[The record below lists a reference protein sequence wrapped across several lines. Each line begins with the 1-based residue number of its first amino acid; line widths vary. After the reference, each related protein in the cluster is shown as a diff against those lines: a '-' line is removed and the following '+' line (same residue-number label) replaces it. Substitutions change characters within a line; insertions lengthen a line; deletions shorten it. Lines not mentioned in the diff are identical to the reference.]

1 MSVHEE
7 LPVQQHYTQNVLNVS
22 VFCIFRYHRKL
33 TAGVVFRLHFINEG
47 VFLQQLIIQLLYFF
61 PKKKEYRTLYQ
72 VAHNMKCRIKRH
84 GQIKLKHTHM
94 CSSYFFFKIEDWKKK
109 KKTNKTGKRVRNRGI
124 KLQSFL
130 HVELFLEKIMI
141 QDVERWRDEETFSIV
156 KVLMIL
162 RMYN

>member
-1 MSVHEE
+1 MSACFAYSDITVNS
-7 LPVQQHYTQNVLNVS
+7 LLV
-22 VFCIFRYHRKL
+22 
-33 TAGVVFRLHFINEG
+33 
-47 VFLQQLIIQLLYFF
+47 LYFGSISSMKAF
-61 PKKKEYRTLYQ
+61 FFSSSLFSSCTFSLRKEHCTLYQ

-109 KKTNKTGKRVRNRGI
+109 KKTNKTGECVRNRGI
-124 KLQSFL
+124 KIQSFL
-130 HVELFLEKIMI
+130 YVELFLEKIMI